1 MKGLRTQEGI
11 KFESFFNIVQKFA
24 NRQNAVFFLKS
35 GEGNEIIRND
45 FEGEDLFGWLIPNDL
60 VEKFEKE
67 FAARTEGDTWE
78 KFETFANWEESNN
91 SIIIT
96 FG

>member
-60 VEKFEKE
+60 VEKFE
-67 FAARTEGDTWE
+67 
-78 KFETFANWEESNN
+78 TFANWEESNN